1 MSTISNVGNTVDAA
15 ATYATAVV
23 QPTTTQPVSTPQ
35 GKDTEDKDTTV
46 NKTDGNGVVYE
57 SSKNDDASVTTKKTY
72 TPNTD
77 LIAKLKA
84 DAEARTEQLRSIVQ
98 KMMAGQGDA
107 YGKANDMWQ
116 FLAGGNFT
124 VDAATKL
131 QAQKD
136 IAEDGYWGVKQT
148 SDRIIDFAKALTGGN
163 PDKIDEMRSAF
174 EKGFKQATK
183 TWGRDLPSIS
193 SQTYDAVMSKFD
205 DWKKEATTADQATAT
220 N

>member
-1 MSTISNVGNTVDAA
+1 MSTISKIGSPVDAA
-15 ATYATAVV
+15 ATYAAATV
-23 QPTTTQPVSTPQ
+23 QPPVTQPADTQ
-35 GKDTEDKDTTV
+35 DTDKKDTATDKTESS
-46 NKTDGNGVVYE
+46 GVVYE
-57 SSKNDDASVTTKKTY
+57 PAKKEDAAVTTKKTY

-84 DAEARTEQLRSIVQ
+84 DADARTEQLRSIVQ
-98 KMMAGQGDA
+98 KLMTGQGDA

-116 FLAGGNFT
+116 FLSSGKFT
-124 VDAATKL
+124 VDAATKS

-148 SDRIIDFAKALTGGN
+148 SDRIVDFAKALTGGD
-163 PDKIDEMRSAF
+163 PSKIDEMRSAF
-174 EKGFKQATK
+174 EKGFKSATK
-183 TWGRDLPSIS
+183 TWGKDLPDIS

-205 DWKKEATTADQATAT
+205 DWKKEATTADQEVPA

>member
-23 QPTTTQPVSTPQ
+23 QPAATQTVPVQ
-35 GKDTEDKDTTV
+35 DNDTEKKDTTV
-46 NKTDGNGVVYE
+46 NKTDNAGVVYE
-57 SSKNDDASVTTKKTY
+57 SGKDKDTSVVAKKTY
-72 TPNTD
+72 TQNSD
-77 LIAKLKA
+77 LVAKLKA

-98 KMMAGQGDA
+98 KMMTGQGDA

-116 FLAGGNFT
+116 FLSGGKFT

-148 SDRIIDFAKALTGGN
+148 SDRIIDFAKALTGGD
-163 PDKIDEMRSAF
+163 PDKVDEMRSAF

-183 TWGRDLPSIS
+183 SWGRDLPSIS

>member
-1 MSTISNVGNTVDAA
+1 MSTISKIGSPVDAA
-15 ATYATAVV
+15 ATYAAATV
-23 QPTTTQPVSTPQ
+23 QPPVTQPADTQ
-35 GKDTEDKDTTV
+35 DTDKKDTATDKTESS
-46 NKTDGNGVVYE
+46 GVVYE
-57 SSKNDDASVTTKKTY
+57 PAKKEDTAVTTKKTY

-84 DAEARTEQLRSIVQ
+84 DADARTEQLRSIVQ
-98 KMMAGQGDA
+98 KLMTGQGDA

-116 FLAGGNFT
+116 FLSSGKFT
-124 VDAATKL
+124 VDAATKS

-148 SDRIIDFAKALTGGN
+148 SDRIVDFAKALTGGD
-163 PDKIDEMRSAF
+163 PSKIDEMRSAF
-174 EKGFKQATK
+174 EKGFKSATK
-183 TWGRDLPSIS
+183 TWGKDLPDIS

-205 DWKKEATTADQATAT
+205 DWKKEATTADQEVPA